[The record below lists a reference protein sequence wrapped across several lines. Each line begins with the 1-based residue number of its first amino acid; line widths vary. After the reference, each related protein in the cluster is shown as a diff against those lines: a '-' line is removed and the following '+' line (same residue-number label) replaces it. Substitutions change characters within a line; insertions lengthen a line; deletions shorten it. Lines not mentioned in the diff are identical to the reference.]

1 MDEQR
6 KKRILVIGDGAAPTG
21 FARVNDSI
29 LMRLMKSYDIKQLI
43 PYHADIAD
51 IPRDWPWQLFVIDH
65 GSNHGGGESIE
76 SLLDDLQPELI
87 FIVNDMH
94 VIRKYI
100 LLLAAWR
107 KRHDVKLVAYCPID
121 LTPLPPQLVEPL
133 QGLDALVTYTDFGR
147 RVIEHSFTQL
157 NAGGSMA
164 SAPKVQVIP
173 HGIDTSAFF
182 PINSDNTRASGM
194 PDRKQARR
202 ALFGDDMDYL
212 DSFIA
217 LNANR
222 NQPRKRIDLTI
233 TSFSLF
239 ARDKPANVFL
249 YLHMGLKDL
258 GWDIEELCKRHGI
271 HQRLIVSSNKAVPPF
286 LEDERLNLIYNA
298 CDVGV
303 NTAVAEGWG
312 LVSFEHGATGAA
324 QIVPC
329 HGALAELWEGSAAA
343 VYPRLSLTDP
353 KGLFEEHFV
362 APEDVAALLEDLYR
376 DPVHLQQM
384 SLKAYRNA
392 TQPKY
397 SWDIIAETWKR
408 LFDHQ
413 LNRVRGKLRP
423 TAPEPPD
430 GVPDN
435 LSERL

>member
-1 MDEQR
+1 MLTWEEQAMDEHR
-6 KKRILVIGDGAAPTG
+6 KEKILVIGDGAAPTG
-21 FARVNDSI
+21 FARVVDSI
-29 LMRLMKSYDIKQLI
+29 LVRLTKSYDIKQLI
-43 PYHADIAD
+43 PYHVDVAD
-51 IPRDWPWQLFVIDH
+51 IPRDWPWQHFSVDH
-65 GSNHGGGESIE
+65 GSNLGGDKPID
-76 SLLDDLQPELI
+76 SLLDDLKPELI

-100 LLLAAWR
+100 LLLDPWR
-107 KRHDVKLVAYCPID
+107 KGHDVKLIAYCPID
-121 LTPLPPQLVEPL
+121 LTPLPLELVKPL
-133 QGLDALVTYTDFGR
+133 RDLDALVTYTDFGR

-157 NAGGSMA
+157 NTGGSIS
-164 SAPKVQVIP
+164 SAPEVQVIP
-173 HGIDTSAFF
+173 HGIDTGAFF
-182 PINSDNTRASGM
+182 PVNSDITSASGI

-202 ALFGDDMDYL
+202 SLFGEDVEDYL
-212 DSFIA
+212 DSFIV

-233 TSFSLF
+233 ASFSLF

-271 HQRLIVSSNKAVPPF
+271 HQRLIVSSNKAAPPF

-312 LVSFEHGATGAA
+312 LVSFEHAATGAA

-329 HGALAELWEGSAAA
+329 HAALAELWEGSAAA
-343 VYPRLSLTDP
+343 VYPRFILTDP

-362 APEDVAALLEDLYR
+362 APQDVAASLENLYR
-376 DPVHLQQM
+376 DPVHLRQM
-384 SLKAYRNA
+384 SLKAYQNA

-408 LFDHQ
+408 LFDHH
-413 LNRVRGKLRP
+413 LNR
-423 TAPEPPD
+423 A
-430 GVPDN
+430 
-435 LSERL
+435 